1 MNESGRHFRRE
12 LAYVVLEHVKWR
24 EVVAGNYPD
33 DPRNRQAVAALRAL
47 AEYILALE
55 PDDSRLVHLRDSAEH
70 ARQLDSYV
78 PETGEACRNW
88 GRTLGSYGFYQDCT
102 PEEGLRKLTG
112 ASDKDDA
119 EWAALGGDV
128 LAEVTRSVARSLG
141 FAGQDAIADA
151 DPEEAARNRQR
162 AATGNV
168 HVQVTLIRPHK
179 AAGCANWVSS
189 ADPRV
194 QGRSRLRRRA
204 SSLLV
209 LRSFL

>member
-1 MNESGRHFRRE
+1 MR
-12 LAYVVLEHVKWR
+12 WWP
-24 EVVAGNYPD
+24 GNYPD

-78 PETGEACRNW
+78 PETGEACGNW

-141 FAGQDAIADA
+141 FAGQGLPQRRFRRPRRPPESSEGGDGEHTCTSQP
-151 DPEEAARNRQR
+151 DP
-162 AATGNV
+162 GCWDY
-168 HVQVTLIRPHK
+168 L
-179 AAGCANWVSS
+179 AGIE
-189 ADPRV
+189 R
-194 QGRSRLRRRA
+194 
-204 SSLLV
+204 
-209 LRSFL
+209 

>member
-1 MNESGRHFRRE
+1 MKGRHMPNTSIYVPDDLAELVRHYGLSVSEVAQAALREAVNESGRHFRRE

-78 PETGEACRNW
+78 PETGEACGNW

-102 PEEGLRKLTG
+102 PEEGLRKLTE

-141 FAGQDAIADA
+141 FADQDAIADV
-151 DPEEAARNRQR
+151 DPEEAARIVR
-162 AATGNV
+162 G
-168 HVQVTLIRPHK
+168 
-179 AAGCANWVSS
+179 
-189 ADPRV
+189 
-194 QGRSRLRRRA
+194 RRRGTYMYKSA
-204 SSLLV
+204 
-209 LRSFL
+209 

>member
-55 PDDSRLVHLRDSAEH
+55 PEDSRLVHLRDSAEH

-78 PETGEACRNW
+78 PETGEACGNW

-151 DPEEAARNRQR
+151 DPEEAAGIVR
-162 AATGNV
+162 G
-168 HVQVTLIRPHK
+168 
-179 AAGCANWVSS
+179 
-189 ADPRV
+189 
-194 QGRSRLRRRA
+194 RRRGTYMYKSA
-204 SSLLV
+204 
-209 LRSFL
+209 